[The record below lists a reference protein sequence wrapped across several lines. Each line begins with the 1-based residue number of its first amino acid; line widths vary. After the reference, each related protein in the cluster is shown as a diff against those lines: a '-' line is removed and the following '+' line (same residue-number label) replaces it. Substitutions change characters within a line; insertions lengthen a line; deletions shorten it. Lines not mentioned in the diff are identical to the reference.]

1 LAQPPDATASRLG
14 WLRHVPFA
22 ALVVFGGWLRWV
34 DWRAYRPALLFPD
47 SVHYLKTALSG
58 SLDQLRPSGY
68 AFAVMPFARLGDIE
82 LISLAQHLLVL
93 ALAVVLYAFL
103 LRRSVPAWG
112 AALAS
117 VPLLC
122 DPLQLVLEQYVLS
135 DVLYEMLLVIACLL
149 LLWRHRPRLV
159 DIVLAAALLGY
170 AALVRGAGTGL
181 IVPAVIALAALRVGW
196 RRLLVAVVAFAVP
209 VVVYMAAF
217 DVQHGA
223 WATNSYSSRYLY
235 ARVTTFVHCHRLH
248 LPAYERPLCP
258 SQPIAHRESSDWYMW
273 KIKVSPQYTFTPPRG
288 KTVAQVLRDFEKRV
302 IRAQPVAYTR
312 IVARDLL
319 LGFSSSRRVQVPG
332 FPAERWRFHR
342 HYWSLDHGHASG
354 HFIQLGFW
362 PPALDRGDARFLTSY
377 QAAFHTPGPLLLVA
391 ACFGALASAGIGRA
405 RRSGHRVACGLF
417 VGVCMT
423 SLLTTAALSGF
434 SWRYQLPQ
442 LALLGPAAALAV
454 TALCRRGRYALPAA
468 DSTLL
473 RRLSAALRRRPA
485 SDPAVRRAE
494 PFVAVVAAVLVGAG
508 VAAAAVGSGWAEP
521 RTAAVFGIVAA
532 VVSAVLLLGS
542 RWRGLPVP
550 VVSDPSR
557 SASP

>member
-1 LAQPPDATASRLG
+1 VQPPAAPVSRLG
-14 WLRHVPFA
+14 WLRHLPFA
-22 ALVVFGGWLRWV
+22 GLVIFGVWLRWL

-68 AFAVMPFARLGDIE
+68 AFAVMPFAKLGDISMIA
-82 LISLAQHLLVL
+82 LTQHLLVL
-93 ALAVVLYAFL
+93 AVAVVLYAFL
-103 LRRSVPAWG
+103 LRRGVPAWG

-149 LLWRHRPRLV
+149 LLWRRRPRLV
-159 DIVLAAALLGY
+159 HIVLACAVLGY

-181 IVPAVIALAALRVGW
+181 IIPAVVALAALRVGW

-209 VVVYMAAF
+209 VLVYMAAF

-235 ARVTTFVHCHRLH
+235 ARVTTFVHCHGLH

-258 SQPIAHRESSDWYMW
+258 SQPVAHRESSDWYMW
-273 KIKVSPQYTFTPPRG
+273 KVALSPQYTFTPPPG
-288 KTVAQVLRDFEKRV
+288 KTVPQVLRDFEKRV

-319 LGFSSSRRVQVPG
+319 LGFSPSRRVQVPG

-354 HFIQLGFW
+354 HFKEMGFW

-391 ACFGALASAGIGRA
+391 AAFGALASAGIGRA
-405 RRSGHRVACGLF
+405 RRSGDRVACALL

-454 TALCRRGRYALPAA
+454 TALCRRGGWALPAA
-468 DSTLL
+468 DSTAL
-473 RRLSAALRRRPA
+473 RRLCAVLLHRPA
-485 SDPAVRRAE
+485 SDAAVRSTE
-494 PFVAVVAAVLVGAG
+494 PVVAVATAVIIGAG
-508 VAAAAVGSGWAEP
+508 VAAAAVGSGWALP

-532 VVSAVLLLGS
+532 LVSALLLLAS
-542 RWRGLPVP
+542 RWRGLPAP
-550 VVSDPSR
+550 VVSDRRR
-557 SASP
+557 SAGS